1 MSTTH
6 DIRRPD
12 SGVDGPLTVAKRIA
26 VMSER
31 LVLGPW
37 GAWIGDTR

>member
-6 DIRRPD
+6 EIRRHD
-12 SGVDGPLTVAKRIA
+12 RGVDEPLTAVKQIA

-37 GAWIGDTR
+37 GAWTGDTR